1 MEDQHDSVRIE
12 APSTGNIG
20 TDEASGE
27 SDFAGKDNDVSATGV
42 AGQPAGS
49 GETQDTDTAGSQQGS
64 GTAGAAEQQQSPAAQ
79 PEQPGQSGQN
89 YQLPPGYAVD
99 PATGQ
104 VVFVGIPAVGQPVQP
119 GYVQPQP
126 QVVYMQPPQPTPEQV
141 AAQQA
146 AAQQRYGQ
154 VVNTVEKFI
163 EGEATVSDV
172 VKTLYTNTTQDD
184 QLWKGVIVGAA
195 AAFLLTS
202 EPVRKTMGE
211 TMGSVFPGLKK
222 KQPAMPSAETKT
234 KTSTKPEPEK
244 E

>member
-1 MEDQHDSVRIE
+1 MKDQHDNVGIE
-12 APSTGNIG
+12 ASTTGNIG
-20 TDEASGE
+20 TEASGE
-27 SDFAGKDNDVSATGV
+27 SGVADMSKDESATGA

-79 PEQPGQSGQN
+79 PVQPEQPRQN

-104 VVFVGIPAVGQPVQP
+104 VVFVGIPAVGQPVHP
-119 GYVQPQP
+119 GYVQP

-141 AAQQA
+141 AARQA
-146 AAQQRYGQ
+146 AAQQQYGQ
-154 VVNTVEKFI
+154 IVNAVEKFI

-172 VKTLYTNTTQDD
+172 VKTLYINTAQND

-211 TMGSVFPGLKK
+211 TLGGVFPNLKK
-222 KQPAMPSAETKT
+222 KQPATPSADTKA
-234 KTSTKPEPEK
+234 KTSTEPESEK